1 VFSAEEEAEA
11 QRVLSSSRRLPDRE
25 AVRGVLRDLQ
35 RLRSERARVM
45 RELT

>member
-1 VFSAEEEAEA
+1 MIAVNESAEA